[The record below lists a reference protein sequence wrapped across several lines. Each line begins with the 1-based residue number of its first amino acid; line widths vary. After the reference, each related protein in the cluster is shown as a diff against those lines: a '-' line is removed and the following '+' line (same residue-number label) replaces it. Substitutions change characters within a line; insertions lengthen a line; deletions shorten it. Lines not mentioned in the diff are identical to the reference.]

1 MFWKS
6 ATKRSAGESETAVQ
20 NTQATALAELVRLL
34 SDDSVDVRIAV
45 AKSLGNVGDR
55 SVVGPLIAAQETEND
70 VVRQAVSSS
79 LLNLGARFDIVP
91 ELLERASAPNCYAR
105 KAALWVLGELRDPRG
120 LPSVSVALRDKE
132 AVVRLTAAYA
142 VGKFANAIEADQAVA
157 QLIILAALS
166 ASGKKESSLKVL
178 ATLDWNGDK
187 KSGKSFQQLSG
198 LQLPRP
204 VSKDNGMVT

>member
-1 MFWKS
+1 
-6 ATKRSAGESETAVQ
+6 
-20 NTQATALAELVRLL
+20 
-34 SDDSVDVRIAV
+34 
-45 AKSLGNVGDR
+45 
-55 SVVGPLIAAQETEND
+55 
-70 VVRQAVSSS
+70 
-79 LLNLGARFDIVP
+79 
-91 ELLERASAPNCYAR
+91 
-105 KAALWVLGELRDPRG
+105 
-120 LPSVSVALRDKE
+120 VALRDKE